1 MFEHIDELAEA
12 DHVDGLH
19 CAFKDWAAWS
29 RYSGP
34 RRSEWCQESQ
44 TYQRADAGEDD
55 EAKAIIAADIHFFDK
70 HGREIT
76 LDCDFSRV
84 AYAEVEWRF
93 QKNGMNGEKIKYYVN
108 LLSQKMVPSLRTL
121 AHHASSSALG
131 HTSPRANRPV
141 HRRKRRTPI
150 HRRYR
155 CAYYLTRSCSRQTR
169 HQKRGDSIKMEH
181 SFSSSHSGERASSL
195 RLRFALHPISTAM
208 EIRCFHEVSAAHHPC
223 RAKAHSDHGLE
234 RRKSSASQV
243 EPDQSQ
249 RKNAKAQGVPQPR
262 RRRHL
267 VGKQILRSSRVKPL
281 SPRSNPRRI
290 PTCIP
295 ASWYQCHT
303 P

>member
-1 MFEHIDELAEA
+1 MDCFLKFCYEAELYEPTLPTIHPCHSNFLLGCFAINLIRGDNILGLNLKSSTIQGYVSAAASLFTDRKQHDPFKLKTLRINYPAIIIKALSKYEKQEKRKEVVTDSMFEHIDELAEA

-108 LLSQKMVPSLRTL
+108 LLSQKWCP
-121 AHHASSSALG
+121 AYALWLIM
-131 HTSPRANRPV
+131 H
-141 HRRKRRTPI
+141 
-150 HRRYR
+150 
-155 CAYYLTRSCSRQTR
+155 
-169 HQKRGDSIKMEH
+169 
-181 SFSSSHSGERASSL
+181 
-195 RLRFALHPISTAM
+195 
-208 EIRCFHEVSAAHHPC
+208 
-223 RAKAHSDHGLE
+223 
-234 RRKSSASQV
+234 
-243 EPDQSQ
+243 
-249 RKNAKAQGVPQPR
+249 
-262 RRRHL
+262 
-267 VGKQILRSSRVKPL
+267 
-281 SPRSNPRRI
+281 
-290 PTCIP
+290 
-295 ASWYQCHT
+295 
-303 P
+303 